1 MKFDNIELADGVSGA
16 RDGQGMK
23 RVSTHYIA
31 DSHYGLGVGSG
42 GDLNEDYYVVW
53 NEWPTKA
60 GSGPSDFSS
69 NVASTALA
77 GIGITALTVRCKTG
91 AVTGTLDCA
100 IVRKS
105 DRKAVHITITGS
117 TKAHYEAITV
127 SNASTTITAID
138 PSDGPRTPETGRL
151 INLGYA

>member
-60 GSGPSDFSS
+60 GTLGNHS
-69 NVASTALA
+69 NTVSSTALA
-77 GIGITALTVRCKTG
+77 GIGITALTVRCKNG

-105 DRKAVHITITGS
+105 DRKAVRITITGS
-117 TKAHYEAITV
+117 TKGHYETITV

>member
-31 DSHYGLGVGSG
+31 DSHYGLGVGTG

-60 GSGPSDFSS
+60 GTLGDHS
-69 NVASTALA
+69 NTVSSTALA
-77 GIGITALTVRCKTG
+77 GIGITTLTVRCKDG

-105 DRKAVHITITGS
+105 DRKAVHISITGATS
-117 TKAHYEAITV
+117 GDYEAITV

>member
-31 DSHYGLGVGSG
+31 NSHYGLGVGTG

-53 NEWPTKA
+53 NEWPTTT
-60 GSGPSDFSS
+60 GTLGNHS
-69 NVASTALA
+69 NTVTSTALA
-77 GIGITALTVRCKTG
+77 GIGISALTVRCKDT

-105 DRKAVHITITGS
+105 DRKAVRIQLSSGTI
-117 TKAHYEAITV
+117 ADYEDGIVAE
-127 SNASTTITAID
+127 ATITAID
-138 PSDGPRTPETGRL
+138 PKEGPRTPETGRL